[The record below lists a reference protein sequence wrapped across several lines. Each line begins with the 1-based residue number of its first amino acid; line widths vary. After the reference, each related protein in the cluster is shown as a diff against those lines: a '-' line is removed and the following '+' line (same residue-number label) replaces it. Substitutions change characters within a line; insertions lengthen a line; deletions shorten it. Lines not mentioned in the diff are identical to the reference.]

1 MRPAKTVKFRIHL
14 ALEDASY
21 IDLDMAVTD
30 FLKRLIGENVA
41 RELGG
46 SILAIE
52 CITSD
57 SDES

>member
-21 IDLDMAVTD
+21 MDLDMPVTD
-30 FLKRLIGENVA
+30 LLKRLIGENVA
-41 RELGG
+41 RELDGFV
-46 SILAIE
+46 LAIE

-57 SDES
+57 SDDS

>member
-1 MRPAKTVKFRIHL
+1 MVKFRIHL

-21 IDLDMAVTD
+21 IDLDTPVTD

-41 RELGG
+41 RELDGAV
-46 SILAIE
+46 LAIE

-57 SDES
+57 SHES